1 MPLTALAVVKRY
13 ATLYELQTIYS
24 YEDLMDFYEIISV
37 NSINE
42 DRMFEEIKQ
51 DGRRRNH

>member
-1 MPLTALAVVKRY
+1 M

-37 NSINE
+37 NAINE
-42 DRMFEEIKQ
+42 DRAYEEMKRNN
-51 DGRRRNH
+51 GR